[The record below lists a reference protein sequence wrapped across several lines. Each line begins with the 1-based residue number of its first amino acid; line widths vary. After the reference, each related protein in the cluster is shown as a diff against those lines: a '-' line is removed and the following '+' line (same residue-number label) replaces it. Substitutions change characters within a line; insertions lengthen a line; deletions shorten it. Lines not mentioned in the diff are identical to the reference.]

1 MSYIDNVHVVFI
13 EVNNQDNEHQ
23 QYVCTF
29 LNRQIGMIVWHDNI
43 ESYVFV
49 PQSNS
54 LGYMT
59 ANALLDIH
67 IQLFSLMKERIL
79 S

>member
-1 MSYIDNVHVVFI
+1 MSYIDDQHVMFI
-13 EVNNQDNEHQ
+13 ETKNDS
-23 QYVCTF
+23 QYAQYICMF
-29 LNRQIGMIVWHDNI
+29 LNRQIGIIVWHENI
-43 ESYVFV
+43 DSYVFV
-49 PQSNS
+49 PQNNT

-59 ANALLDIH
+59 ANVLLDIY